1 VKRQW
6 TDEELTDHFT
16 LSSKELDLIGDSKTD
31 HNLLGFAVLL
41 KYFQYEGRFPS
52 QKHDIPPAVIVHLT
66 QQLGVAPEK
75 IIPYDWEGRMIKTH
89 RAAIRTFLGFHEATT
104 QDEEM
109 VVEWLCQHKIA
120 EQRQEET
127 LIASV
132 YTHCKTS
139 CIEPPTPDRIRR
151 LVHTA
156 LHRFD
161 ERLCA
166 SLVARLSTETRMHL
180 DALLTVVIS
189 ETEEQKEA
197 CSTMQDV
204 PVEEGGLGEPLC
216 PRPQSA
222 LHFLKQDAGPVG
234 LESVLQEI
242 EKLERIHQ
250 LALPADLFSQVPAKA
265 LQGYQQRIAVEE
277 LQEIRRHP
285 DPIRLTLLS
294 AFCWGRRQ
302 QIVDTLV
309 ELLLDVI
316 HHIGTKAER
325 RVEKDFIKD
334 IKKVSG
340 KTNILFRLAE
350 AVVDKPDGTIREVI
364 FPVVSEQTL
373 RDLVKE
379 YKSTGSAYQQKV
391 QAVMRSSYSRHYR
404 RMVPVI
410 LKHLEFCSNNEV
422 HRPVIRALEVLKKYV
437 DMPNT
442 QAYFPQTETIP
453 LDIVPK
459 DWRAAV
465 VKTEKDKG
473 QKEPEKEQIN
483 RINYELCVLQ
493 AVREKVRCKELWAK
507 NANRFRNP
515 DDDVPKD
522 FESKRQ
528 TYYDALHQPQ
538 DVEVFIQKLQQDM
551 KTALDTFNQSIPN
564 NPKVQLLPKGG
575 GWISL
580 SPLEPQPEPMH
591 LRLLKGEL
599 GRRWPMTW
607 LLDMLKETDLR
618 VHFTDHFKSATVREH
633 LDRATIQKRLL
644 LCLYGLGT
652 NMGIK
657 RVSAGDHGESYRDLL
672 YARNRFLTKDQLRAA
687 ITDVANAIFRVRLPT
702 IWGEGTTACASD
714 SKKFSAWDQNLMT
727 EWHARYRGPGVLI
740 YWHVERKSTCIYSQL
755 KNCSS
760 SEVAAMIT
768 GLLRHCSEMQ
778 VDRNYVDT
786 HGQSEIGFAFCSLLG
801 FQLLPRLKNLHVQKL
816 YRCETG
822 DPDAYPHLQNV
833 LTRPIKWD
841 LIRQQYDE
849 MIKFATALRLGTAE
863 TEDILRRFT
872 RNGIQHPTYKGLAE
886 LGKVYKTIFLCNYLG
901 SEALRREIQEGLNV
915 VENWNSAT
923 NFILYGRHGEFSSN
937 RREDQELTMLSMH
950 LLQISLVYIQTLM
963 IQDVLQEPEWMN
975 KMTKED
981 LRGLT
986 PLIYSNVNPYG
997 LIRLNMAERLTI
1009 ESAHIA

>member
-1 VKRQW
+1 MKRQW
-6 TDEELTDHFT
+6 TNEELIDHFT
-16 LSSKELDLIGDSKTD
+16 LSPQELDLIGDSKTD

-52 QKHDIPPAVIVHLT
+52 QKHDVPSIVIVHLA
-66 QQLGVAPEK
+66 QQLGVVPEK
-75 IIPYDWEGRMIKTH
+75 IIPYDWEGRSIKAH
-89 RAAIRTFLGFHEATT
+89 RAAIRAFLHVHEATLS
-104 QDEEM
+104 DEEAII
-109 VVEWLCQHKIA
+109 EWLCQHVLT
-120 EQRQEET
+120 EQRQEDAI
-127 LIASV
+127 IASV
-132 YTHCKTS
+132 YTYCKENR
-139 CIEPPTPDRIRR
+139 IDPPTPDRIRR
-151 LVHTA
+151 FAHTA

-161 ERLCA
+161 ERLCVSIMERLSAETRA
-166 SLVARLSTETRMHL
+166 SLDDLLAVVSQDVEELPATLSSEQ
-180 DALLTVVIS
+180 DAL
-189 ETEEQKEA
+189 EEKEA
-197 CSTMQDV
+197 PS
-204 PVEEGGLGEPLC
+204 PPYA
-216 PRPQSA
+216 RSA
-222 LHFLKQDAGPVG
+222 LSFLKQDAGSVS
-234 LESVLQEI
+234 LESILQETA
-242 EKLERIHQ
+242 KLERIHQ
-250 LALPADLFSQVPAKA
+250 LALPADLFSQISPKI
-265 LQGYQQRIAVEE
+265 LQGYRQRIAVEE
-277 LQEIRRHP
+277 LQEVRRHP

-294 AFCWGRRQ
+294 AFCWLRRQ
-302 QIVDTLV
+302 EIVDTLIK
-309 ELLLDVI
+309 LLMDVI

-325 RVEKDFIKD
+325 RVEKEFVND
-334 IKKVSG
+334 IKKFSG
-340 KTNILFRLAE
+340 KTTILFRLAE
-350 AVVDKPDGTIREVI
+350 AVVDKPDGVVRDVVFSI
-364 FPVVSEQTL
+364 VSEQTL

-391 QAVMRSSYSRHYR
+391 QTMMRSSYSRHYR

-422 HRPVIRALEVLKKYV
+422 HRPVILALEVLKKYV
-437 DMPNT
+437 DLPST
-442 QAYFPQTETIP
+442 QAYFPRSETVP
-453 LDIVPK
+453 LEVVPK
-459 DWRAAV
+459 DWRPAV
-465 VKTEKDKG
+465 VKSEKD
-473 QKEPEKEQIN
+473 QEKEHIN

-493 AVREKVRCKELWAK
+493 ALREKVRCKELWAK

-515 DDDVPKD
+515 DEDLPKD
-522 FESKRQ
+522 FETKRQ
-528 TYYDALHQPQ
+528 IYYDALHQPQ
-538 DVEVFIQKLQQDM
+538 DVEIFIGKLQQEM
-551 KTALDTFNQSIPN
+551 KTALTMLNQTIPN
-564 NPKVQLLPKGG
+564 NTGVQLLPKGG

-580 SPLEPQPEPMH
+580 SPLEPQPEPTH

-599 GRRWPMTW
+599 GQRWPMIE

-618 VHFTDHFKSATVREH
+618 VHFTDHFKSSTIREN

-652 NMGIK
+652 NMGLK
-657 RVSAGDHGESYRDLL
+657 RASAGDHGESYRDLL
-672 YARNRFLTKDQLRAA
+672 YVRNRFLTKDQLRAA
-687 ITDVANAIFRVRLPT
+687 ITEVANAIFRIRLPT

-768 GLLRHCSEMQ
+768 GLLRHCTEMQ

-801 FQLLPRLKNLHVQKL
+801 FQLLPRLKNIHAQKL
-816 YRCETG
+816 YRCDTS
-822 DPDAYPHLQNV
+822 DTYPNLQNV
-833 LTRPIKWD
+833 LTRSINWEV
-841 LIRQQYDE
+841 IRQQYDE
-849 MIKFATALRLGTAE
+849 MVKFATALRLGTAE
-863 TEDILRRFT
+863 TEEILRRFT

-937 RREDQELTMLSMH
+937 RQEDQELTMLSMH
-950 LLQISLVYIQTLM
+950 LLQVSLVYIQTLM
-963 IQDVLQEPEWMN
+963 IQDVLAEPEWMN

>member
-1 VKRQW
+1 MKRQW
-6 TDEELTDHFT
+6 TNEELIDHFT
-16 LSSKELDLIGDSKTD
+16 LSPQELDLIGDSKTD

-52 QKHDIPPAVIVHLT
+52 QKHDVPSIVIVHLA
-66 QQLGVAPEK
+66 QQLGVVPEK
-75 IIPYDWEGRMIKTH
+75 IIPYDWEGRSIKAH
-89 RAAIRTFLGFHEATT
+89 RAAIRAFLHVHEATLS
-104 QDEEM
+104 DEEAII
-109 VVEWLCQHKIA
+109 EWLCQHVLT
-120 EQRQEET
+120 EQRQEDAI
-127 LIASV
+127 IASV
-132 YTHCKTS
+132 YTYCKENR
-139 CIEPPTPDRIRR
+139 IDPPTPDRIRR
-151 LVHTA
+151 FAHTA

-161 ERLCA
+161 ERLCVSIMERLSAETRA
-166 SLVARLSTETRMHL
+166 SLDDLLAVVSQDVEELPATLSSEQ
-180 DALLTVVIS
+180 DAL
-189 ETEEQKEA
+189 EEKEA
-197 CSTMQDV
+197 PS
-204 PVEEGGLGEPLC
+204 PPYA
-216 PRPQSA
+216 RSA
-222 LHFLKQDAGPVG
+222 LSFLKQDAGSVS
-234 LESVLQEI
+234 LESILQETA
-242 EKLERIHQ
+242 KLERIHQ
-250 LALPADLFSQVPAKA
+250 LALPADLFSQISPKI
-265 LQGYQQRIAVEE
+265 LQGYRQRIAVEE
-277 LQEIRRHP
+277 LQEVRRHP

-294 AFCWGRRQ
+294 AFCWLRRQ
-302 QIVDTLV
+302 EIVDTLIK
-309 ELLLDVI
+309 LLMDVI

-325 RVEKDFIKD
+325 RVEKEFVND

-340 KTNILFRLAE
+340 KTTILFRLAE
-350 AVVDKPDGTIREVI
+350 AVVDKPDGVVRDVVFSI
-364 FPVVSEQTL
+364 VSEQTL

-391 QAVMRSSYSRHYR
+391 QTMMRSSYSRHYR

-422 HRPVIRALEVLKKYV
+422 HRPVILALEVLKKYV
-437 DMPNT
+437 DLPST
-442 QAYFPQTETIP
+442 QAYFPRSETVP
-453 LDIVPK
+453 LEVVPK
-459 DWRAAV
+459 DWRPAV
-465 VKTEKDKG
+465 VKSEKD
-473 QKEPEKEQIN
+473 QEKEHIN

-493 AVREKVRCKELWAK
+493 ALREKVRCKELWAK

-515 DDDVPKD
+515 GEDLPKD
-522 FESKRQ
+522 FETKRQ
-528 TYYDALHQPQ
+528 IYYDALHQPQ
-538 DVEVFIQKLQQDM
+538 DVEIFIGKLQQEM
-551 KTALDTFNQSIPN
+551 KTALTMLNQTIPN
-564 NPKVQLLPKGG
+564 NTGVQLLPKGG

-580 SPLEPQPEPMH
+580 SPLEPQPEPTH

-599 GRRWPMTW
+599 GQRWPMIE

-618 VHFTDHFKSATVREH
+618 VHFTDHFKSSTIREN

-652 NMGIK
+652 NMGLK
-657 RVSAGDHGESYRDLL
+657 RASAGDHGESYRDLL
-672 YARNRFLTKDQLRAA
+672 YVRNRFLTKDQLRAA
-687 ITDVANAIFRVRLPT
+687 ITEVANAIFRIRLPT

-768 GLLRHCSEMQ
+768 GLLRHCTEMQ

-801 FQLLPRLKNLHVQKL
+801 FQLLPRLKNIHAQKL
-816 YRCETG
+816 YRCDTS
-822 DPDAYPHLQNV
+822 DTYPNLQNV
-833 LTRPIKWD
+833 LTRSINWEV
-841 LIRQQYDE
+841 IRQQYDE
-849 MIKFATALRLGTAE
+849 MVKFATALRLGTAE
-863 TEDILRRFT
+863 TEEILRRFT

-937 RREDQELTMLSMH
+937 RQEDQELTMLSMH
-950 LLQISLVYIQTLM
+950 LLQVSLVYIQTLM
-963 IQDVLQEPEWMN
+963 IQDVLAEPEWMN

>member
-1 VKRQW
+1 MKRQW
-6 TDEELTDHFT
+6 TNEELIDHFT
-16 LSSKELDLIGDSKTD
+16 LSPQELDLIGDSKTD

-52 QKHDIPPAVIVHLT
+52 QKHDVPSIVIVHLA
-66 QQLGVAPEK
+66 QQLGVVPEK
-75 IIPYDWEGRMIKTH
+75 IIPYDWEGRSIKAH
-89 RAAIRTFLGFHEATT
+89 RAAIRAFLHVHEATLS
-104 QDEEM
+104 DEEAII
-109 VVEWLCQHKIA
+109 EWLCQHVLT
-120 EQRQEET
+120 EQRQEDAI
-127 LIASV
+127 IASV
-132 YTHCKTS
+132 YTYCKENR
-139 CIEPPTPDRIRR
+139 IDPPTPDRIRR
-151 LVHTA
+151 FAHTA

-161 ERLCA
+161 ERLCVSIMERLSAETRA
-166 SLVARLSTETRMHL
+166 SLDDLLAVVSQDVEELPATLSSEQ
-180 DALLTVVIS
+180 DAL
-189 ETEEQKEA
+189 EEKEA
-197 CSTMQDV
+197 PS
-204 PVEEGGLGEPLC
+204 PPYA
-216 PRPQSA
+216 RSA
-222 LHFLKQDAGPVG
+222 LSFLKQDAGSVS
-234 LESVLQEI
+234 LESILQETA
-242 EKLERIHQ
+242 KLERIHQ
-250 LALPADLFSQVPAKA
+250 LALPADLFSQISPKI
-265 LQGYQQRIAVEE
+265 LQGYRQRIAVEE
-277 LQEIRRHP
+277 LQEVRRHP

-294 AFCWGRRQ
+294 AFCWLRRQ
-302 QIVDTLV
+302 EIVDTLIK
-309 ELLLDVI
+309 LLMDVI

-325 RVEKDFIKD
+325 RVEKEFVND

-340 KTNILFRLAE
+340 KTTILFRLAE
-350 AVVDKPDGTIREVI
+350 AVVDKPDGVVRDVVFSI
-364 FPVVSEQTL
+364 VSEQTL

-391 QAVMRSSYSRHYR
+391 QTMMRSSYSRHYR

-422 HRPVIRALEVLKKYV
+422 HRPVILALEVLKKYV
-437 DMPNT
+437 DLPST
-442 QAYFPQTETIP
+442 QAYFPRSETVP
-453 LDIVPK
+453 LEVVPK
-459 DWRAAV
+459 DWRPAV
-465 VKTEKDKG
+465 VKSEKD
-473 QKEPEKEQIN
+473 QEKEHIN

-493 AVREKVRCKELWAK
+493 ALREKVRCKELWAK

-515 DDDVPKD
+515 DEDLPKD
-522 FESKRQ
+522 FETKRQ
-528 TYYDALHQPQ
+528 IYYDALHQPQ
-538 DVEVFIQKLQQDM
+538 DVEIFIGKLQQEM
-551 KTALDTFNQSIPN
+551 KTALTMLNQTIPN
-564 NPKVQLLPKGG
+564 NTGVQLLPKGG

-580 SPLEPQPEPMH
+580 SPLEPQPEPTH

-599 GRRWPMTW
+599 GQRWPMIE

-618 VHFTDHFKSATVREH
+618 VHFTDHFKSSTIREN

-652 NMGIK
+652 NMGLK
-657 RVSAGDHGESYRDLL
+657 RASAGDHGESYRDLL
-672 YARNRFLTKDQLRAA
+672 YVRNRFLTKDQLRAA
-687 ITDVANAIFRVRLPT
+687 ITEVANAIFRIRLPT

-768 GLLRHCSEMQ
+768 GLLRHCTEMQ

-801 FQLLPRLKNLHVQKL
+801 FQLLPRLKNIHAQKL
-816 YRCETG
+816 YRCDTS
-822 DPDAYPHLQNV
+822 DTYPNLQNV
-833 LTRPIKWD
+833 LTRSINWEV
-841 LIRQQYDE
+841 IRQQYDE
-849 MIKFATALRLGTAE
+849 MVKFATALRLGTAE
-863 TEDILRRFT
+863 TEEILRRFT

-937 RREDQELTMLSMH
+937 RQEDQELTMLSMH
-950 LLQISLVYIQTLM
+950 LLQVSLVYIQTLM
-963 IQDVLQEPEWMN
+963 IQDVLAEPEWMN

>member
-1 VKRQW
+1 MKRQW
-6 TDEELTDHFT
+6 TNEELIDHFT
-16 LSSKELDLIGDSKTD
+16 LSPQELDLIGDSKTD

-52 QKHDIPPAVIVHLT
+52 QKHDVPSIVIVHLA
-66 QQLGVAPEK
+66 QQLGVVPEK
-75 IIPYDWEGRMIKTH
+75 IIPYDWEGRSIKAH
-89 RAAIRTFLGFHEATT
+89 RAAIRAFLHVHEATLS
-104 QDEEM
+104 DEEAII
-109 VVEWLCQHKIA
+109 EWLCQHVLT
-120 EQRQEET
+120 EQRQEDAI
-127 LIASV
+127 IASV
-132 YTHCKTS
+132 YTYCKENR
-139 CIEPPTPDRIRR
+139 IDPPTPDRIRR
-151 LVHTA
+151 FAHTA

-161 ERLCA
+161 ERLCVSIMERLSAETRA
-166 SLVARLSTETRMHL
+166 SLDDLLAVVSQDVEELPATLSSEQ
-180 DALLTVVIS
+180 DAL
-189 ETEEQKEA
+189 EEKEA
-197 CSTMQDV
+197 PS
-204 PVEEGGLGEPLC
+204 PPYA
-216 PRPQSA
+216 RSA
-222 LHFLKQDAGPVG
+222 LSFLKQDAGSVS
-234 LESVLQEI
+234 LESILQETA
-242 EKLERIHQ
+242 KLERIHQ
-250 LALPADLFSQVPAKA
+250 LALPADLFSQISPKI
-265 LQGYQQRIAVEE
+265 LQGYRQRIAVEE
-277 LQEIRRHP
+277 LQEVRRHP
-285 DPIRLTLLS
+285 DPIRLTLLT
-294 AFCWGRRQ
+294 AFCWLRRQ
-302 QIVDTLV
+302 EIVDTLIK
-309 ELLLDVI
+309 LLMDVI

-325 RVEKDFIKD
+325 RVEKEFVND

-340 KTNILFRLAE
+340 KTTILFRLAE
-350 AVVDKPDGTIREVI
+350 AVVDKPDGVVRDVVFSI
-364 FPVVSEQTL
+364 VSEQTL

-391 QAVMRSSYSRHYR
+391 QTMMRSSYSRHYR

-422 HRPVIRALEVLKKYV
+422 HRPVILALEVLKKYV
-437 DMPNT
+437 DLPST
-442 QAYFPQTETIP
+442 QAYFPRSETVP
-453 LDIVPK
+453 LEVVPK
-459 DWRAAV
+459 DWRPAV
-465 VKTEKDKG
+465 VKSEKD
-473 QKEPEKEQIN
+473 QEKEHIN

-493 AVREKVRCKELWAK
+493 ALREKVRCKELWAK

-515 DDDVPKD
+515 DEDLPKD
-522 FESKRQ
+522 FETKRQ
-528 TYYDALHQPQ
+528 IYYDALHQPQ
-538 DVEVFIQKLQQDM
+538 DVEIFIGKLQQEM
-551 KTALDTFNQSIPN
+551 KTALTMLNQTIPN
-564 NPKVQLLPKGG
+564 NTGVQLLPKGG

-580 SPLEPQPEPMH
+580 SPLEPQPEPTH

-599 GRRWPMTW
+599 GQRWPMIE

-618 VHFTDHFKSATVREH
+618 VHFTDHFKSSTIREN

-652 NMGIK
+652 NMGLK
-657 RVSAGDHGESYRDLL
+657 RASAGDHGESYRDLL
-672 YARNRFLTKDQLRAA
+672 YVRNRFLTKDQLRAA
-687 ITDVANAIFRVRLPT
+687 ITEVANAIFRIRLPT

-714 SKKFSAWDQNLMT
+714 SKKFSAWDHNIIT

-768 GLLRHCSEMQ
+768 GLLRHCTEMQ

-801 FQLLPRLKNLHVQKL
+801 FQLLPRLKNIHAQKL
-816 YRCETG
+816 YRCDTS
-822 DPDAYPHLQNV
+822 DTYPNLQNV
-833 LTRPIKWD
+833 LTRSINWEV
-841 LIRQQYDE
+841 IRQQYDE
-849 MIKFATALRLGTAE
+849 MVKFATALRLGTAE
-863 TEDILRRFT
+863 TEEILRRFT

-937 RREDQELTMLSMH
+937 RQEDQELTMLSMH
-950 LLQISLVYIQTLM
+950 LLQVSLVYIQTLM
-963 IQDVLQEPEWMN
+963 IQDVLAEPEWMN